1 MGISGTGAGAKTNG
15 TDVPDRSVRPRLGK
29 PRLLIVGC
37 GDIGSRIVARLAR
50 RYRIVAVTATSARSD
65 TLRALGAV
73 PLVMDLDRRRS
84 LDRIAAFGERVIHLA
99 PPSSAASVDMRTR
112 RLVSVLSKRT
122 QDRRQRAV
130 YISTSGVYGDHQG
143 RRIDETA
150 RLAPSN
156 ERALRRI
163 DGEQIMRARL
173 HSIVLRVPGIYAL
186 DRLPL
191 DRLRQ
196 GTPALS
202 AADDV
207 YTNHIHADDLA
218 RASIVALLRGAPT
231 RVVNVSDDSEL
242 TMGEYFD
249 LVADRCGLPRP
260 PRLSRTELAAHVTP
274 MMLSFMRDSRRLS
287 NRRLKRELR
296 LSLQFPTV
304 DDALTGPG

>member
-1 MGISGTGAGAKTNG
+1 MEISGARAEAKTDG
-15 TDVPDRSVRPRLGK
+15 TEVPARRVRPRFGK

-65 TLRALGAV
+65 ALRALGAV
-73 PLVMDLDRRRS
+73 PLTIDLDQRRS
-84 LDRIAAFGERVIHLA
+84 LDRIAGFGERVIHLA
-99 PPSSAASVDMRTR
+99 PPSSAESVDMRTR
-112 RLVSVLSKRT
+112 RLVAVLTKRT
-122 QDRRQRAV
+122 QERRQRAV

-156 ERALRRI
+156 ERALRRV

-173 HSIVLRVPGIYAL
+173 HSIVLRVPGIYAR

-196 GTPALS
+196 RIPVLT

-218 RASIVALLRGAPT
+218 RAAIVALLRGAPA
-231 RVVNVSDDSEL
+231 RVVNASDDSEL
-242 TMGEYFD
+242 TMGDYFD

-260 PRLSRTELAAHVTP
+260 PRMSRTEISAHVTP
-274 MMLSFMRDSRRLS
+274 MMPSFMRDSRRLS
-287 NRRLKRELR
+287 NHRLKRELR
-296 LSLQFPTV
+296 LHLEFPTV
-304 DDALTGPG
+304 ADALN

>member
-1 MGISGTGAGAKTNG
+1 
-15 TDVPDRSVRPRLGK
+15 VRPRFGR

-37 GDIGSRIVARLAR
+37 GDIGARIVARLAHR
-50 RYRIVAVTATSARSD
+50 FRIVAVTATSARSD
-65 TLRALGAV
+65 ALRALGAV
-73 PLVMDLDRRRS
+73 PLVLDLDRWNLDRRNS
-84 LDRIAAFGERVIHLA
+84 LRRIAAFGERVIHLA
-99 PPSSAASVDMRTR
+99 PPSSGGREDRRTR
-112 RLVSVLSKRT
+112 RLVAILGGRARNELS
-122 QDRRQRAV
+122 RAV

-150 RLAPSN
+150 RLAPGN

-163 DGEQIMRARL
+163 DGEQTMRARL
-173 HSIVLRVPGIYAL
+173 HATVLRVPGIYAL

-196 GTPALS
+196 RIPALN

-218 RASIVALLRGAPT
+218 RAAIVALLRGAPA
-231 RVVNVSDDSEL
+231 RVINASDDSEL
-242 TMGEYFD
+242 TMGDYFD

-260 PRLSRTELAAHVTP
+260 PRLSRAEIAAHVTP
-274 MMLSFMRDSRRLS
+274 MMLSFMRDSRRLG

-296 LSLQFPTV
+296 LRLRFPTV
-304 DDALTGPG
+304 DDALTTR

>member
-1 MGISGTGAGAKTNG
+1 
-15 TDVPDRSVRPRLGK
+15 VRPRFGK

-65 TLRALGAV
+65 ALRALGAL
-73 PLVMDLDRRRS
+73 PLVMDLDQRGS
-84 LDRIAAFGERVIHLA
+84 LQRLAAFGERVIHLA
-99 PPSSAASVDMRTR
+99 PPSSTGRQDLRTR
-112 RLVSVLSKRT
+112 RLIAALGSHAT
-122 QDRRQRAV
+122 ARAV
-130 YISTSGVYGDHQG
+130 YISTAGVYGDHQG

-150 RLAPSN
+150 RLAPGN

-163 DGEQIMRARL
+163 DGEQKMRAQL
-173 HSIVLRVPGIYAL
+173 HSTVLRVPGIYAL

-196 GTPALS
+196 RVPALS

-207 YTNHIHADDLA
+207 YTTHIHADDLA
-218 RASIVALLRGAPT
+218 RAAIVALLRGAPA
-231 RVVNVSDDSEL
+231 RVVNASDDSEL

-249 LVADRCGLPRP
+249 LVADRCNLPRP
-260 PRLSRTELAAHVTP
+260 PRLSRAEIAAHVTP

-296 LSLQFPTV
+296 LRLQFPTV
-304 DDALTGPG
+304 DDALTGFR